1 MAFGVGAAIV
11 TALSLYGSLRNG
23 LSFTPDSWAFWQI
36 SVSLLSGHGYRYT
49 DGHPVVFWPPG
60 FAGYLA
66 VWQAMFGISVGTLV
80 KAQIAVGAFA
90 ALSWTALALS
100 ISNSDRH
107 RLASGVVTALLIA
120 ATVSR
125 SRSPERAW
133 FAGRPRRSC

>member
-36 SVSLLSGHGYRYT
+36 SVSLLSGHGYRYA

-60 FAGYLA
+60 FACYLA

-80 KAQIAVGAFA
+80 KVQIAVGAFA
-90 ALSWTALALS
+90 GWRCWFNCAWRRIICA
-100 ISNSDRH
+100 
-107 RLASGVVTALLIA
+107 GVK
-120 ATVSR
+120 
-125 SRSPERAW
+125 
-133 FAGRPRRSC
+133 